1 MKKGIALL
9 LGSLILAS
17 SAYACNCSC
26 KCENK
31 KMVKKEM
38 KHKKMMKQKMMK
50 KERPNNIDKNNVGIT
65 ESEAPDQTDP
75 TLIEGNLENND
86 FKN

>member
-9 LGSLILAS
+9 IGSLILAS
-17 SAYACNCSC
+17 SAYACNCQC
-26 KCENK
+26 KCGDK
-31 KMVKKEM
+31 
-38 KHKKMMKQKMMK
+38 KMMK
-50 KERPNNIDKNNVGIT
+50 KEMKQMKMMKKVRPNNIDKNNVGIT
-65 ESEAPDQTDP
+65 SGEAPDQTDP